1 MAEKPVKRR
10 LDAACN
16 QALVAH
22 FQEQHAKSEVGA
34 IKFALS
40 RISAVADAAA
50 VTCASLRRYAEQH
63 TIRDLED
70 ELRVVNA
77 TKAYAART
85 FPYKTGK
92 GQAAFRSFLRS
103 IGCRWRAADD
113 ETHGG
118 DDGAES
124 RSAKRGRAVPSNEVG
139 CKRRCRPP
147 EHAELDGPKELED
160 MWHDVA
166 LVIKRPQRVVHD
178 GRLLVYDRATHKVY
192 AGEFYDDAPHARR
205 ETFAPPRVWSP
216 SSFVPLE
223 YLGQWLVPAAV
234 SAAWSPHE
242 ILPLSEELGPWE
254 DSYPMLAAGG
264 AE

>member
-1 MAEKPVKRR
+1 MTEKTVKRR

-50 VTCASLRRYAEQH
+50 VTSASLRRYAEQH
-63 TIRDLED
+63 TIHDLED

-113 ETHGG
+113 VTQGE
-118 DDGAES
+118 DDGTES
-124 RSAKRGRAVPSNEVG
+124 RCAKRGRAPSSEVG

-147 EHAELDGPKELED
+147 EHTELDGHNEHEELED
-160 MWHDVA
+160 HDVA

-205 ETFAPPRVWSP
+205 ATFAPPRTWSP
-216 SSFVPLE
+216 SSFVPQE
-223 YLGQWLVPAAV
+223 YLGQWLVPAAM